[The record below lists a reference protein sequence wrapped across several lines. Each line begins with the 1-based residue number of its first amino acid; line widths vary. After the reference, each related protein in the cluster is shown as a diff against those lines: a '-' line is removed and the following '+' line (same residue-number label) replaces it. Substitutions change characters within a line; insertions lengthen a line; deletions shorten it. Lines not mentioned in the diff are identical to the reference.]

1 MAIFA
6 RVLLTQTFNPG
17 IFNFTRMNQDSTV
30 MPNNTWIAFAKHKQ
44 IAVGEPRDVATRV
57 KAFLD
62 AHPEMPIVVLDADT
76 SQPIELDLRG
86 ALATV
91 LKRLPVPEASS
102 TLPTETLPR
111 GPGRPKLGVVAREV
125 TLLPRHWDWLGSQPG
140 GASVALRKLVEQAQR
155 ASLESDRRRVA
166 TESAYRFMHAMAGDE
181 RGFEE
186 ASRAL
191 FANQLDRL
199 KDVVAKWPRDVQSH
213 LLELVGRALAAPD
226 TDAAKAVD

>member
-1 MAIFA
+1 
-6 RVLLTQTFNPG
+6 
-17 IFNFTRMNQDSTV
+17 
-30 MPNNTWIAFAKHKQ
+30 MPNSTWIAFAKHKK

-57 KAFLD
+57 KACLD
-62 AHPEMPIVVLDADT
+62 AQAEVPFVVLDADT
-76 SQPIELDLRG
+76 SHPIELDLRG
-86 ALATV
+86 SLATV
-91 LKRLPVPEASS
+91 LKRLPVSEASS
-102 TLPTETLPR
+102 TSATEAMPR

-155 ASLESDRRRVA
+155 ASQEADRRRVA

-181 RGFEE
+181 KGFEE

-199 KDVVAKWPRDVQSH
+199 KDVVSKWPRDVRSH
-213 LLELVGRALAAPD
+213 LLELAGRALAAPPA
-226 TDAAKAVD
+226 DAAKAAD